1 MNSLGKFGEKFGDFI
16 CRRRRTRPTSTA
28 ATGANAPLQK
38 LALPLMELDFVRRDA
53 WALQRHFRK
62 KRDFLLGKLSA
73 LGITVKW
80 VPTATFYVWA
90 DLSALPHPIDDCLVF
105 LEEAVR
111 HKVSKRPFERR

>member
-1 MNSLGKFGEKFGDFI
+1 
-16 CRRRRTRPTSTA
+16 
-28 ATGANAPLQK
+28 
-38 LALPLMELDFVRRDA
+38 MELDFVRRDA

-111 HKVSKRPFERR
+111 HKVSKRLSNGGSLRDAPCLRAATNMFFFATLDDLCSGSVL